1 MLLAVLHRH
10 AGLSCMHQDVF
21 VNAVSGVRI
30 AQPAAD
36 LAVLLAIQGR
46 LRGKRLPLGFSA
58 AVVPNANVPK
68 KPSEGPRC
76 MPSSTSRRRLR
87 RCVA

>member
-21 VNAVSGVRI
+21 VNAVSGARI

-68 KPSEGPRC
+68 KPSEGSRC
-76 MPSSTSRRRLR
+76 MRQAHRGGD
-87 RCVA
+87 